1 MKYFLIAVCVNV
13 RCDRDIRMPHQF
25 FGHVDW
31 DSGALKV
38 GAEGMPETIGRQIRG
53 NGMLENLAVPDF
65 RAHMKVQS
73 VSKGIPE
80 PAKAVGTA
88 YAAVGRGKHRRSTLA
103 PYRQQAL
110 SQLLPHGD
118 IPNPC
123 GSLGG
128 FDGPGPAF
136 YGFINVDFISI
147 KVNILPEQGRR
158 LSRPQTRVQNGQHPQ
173 AGGMGLCH
181 GQNVP
186 AFRLGDGTMA
196 PLNTLAASASS
207 LKNADTASP

>member
-65 RAHMKVQS
+65 RAHVKVQS

-80 PAKAVGTA
+80 PAKAPWQRGHRTGC
-88 YAAVGRGKHRRSTLA
+88 GR
-103 PYRQQAL
+103 
-110 SQLLPHGD
+110 
-118 IPNPC
+118 
-123 GSLGG
+123 
-128 FDGPGPAF
+128 
-136 YGFINVDFISI
+136 
-147 KVNILPEQGRR
+147 
-158 LSRPQTRVQNGQHPQ
+158 
-173 AGGMGLCH
+173 
-181 GQNVP
+181 
-186 AFRLGDGTMA
+186 
-196 PLNTLAASASS
+196 
-207 LKNADTASP
+207 